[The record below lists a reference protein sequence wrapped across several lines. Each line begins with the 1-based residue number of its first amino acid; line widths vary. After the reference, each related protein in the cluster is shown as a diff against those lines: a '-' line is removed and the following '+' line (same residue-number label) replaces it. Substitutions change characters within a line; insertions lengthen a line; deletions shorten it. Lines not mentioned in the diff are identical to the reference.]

1 MEKNTSAALP
11 FAQDVR
17 RAQRDLRALD
27 ALFAPKTV
35 AVIGANENGGI
46 EQTVLS
52 NLVNH
57 PFGGTVFAIHPH
69 LQSILGFKTYPT
81 IAATPN
87 PIELAVI
94 VSPAPTVPRIIG
106 ECVDAGVKGAIILSA
121 GFRETGASGAELEKE
136 ILAHAHRGA
145 LRVIGPNS
153 LGVMN
158 TATGLNAT
166 LAKHMARRG
175 HIAFLSQSGALGAAV
190 LDWSRRENFGFSTF
204 VSVGSMLDVGW
215 GELIDYL
222 ADDPYTRS
230 ILVYM
235 ESLGD
240 ARAFLSAAR
249 AVALTKPIIVLKAG
263 RTAGAARAVSSH
275 TGALTGSDAVLDAVV
290 RRCGALRVDNLDDL
304 FHMAEVLEKQPRP
317 LGPRLTIITNA
328 GGPGVIAAEALV
340 AAGGELAELADDT
353 REQLDRL
360 LPPYWSH
367 TNPIDILDDADAER
381 YARAL
386 EIVAKDPNAD
396 GFLAILTPQAC
407 AYPTATA
414 ERLTPY
420 ARRFGKPV
428 LASWMGAEAVS
439 VGRAVLNQA
448 SIPTFHYP
456 DTAARMFGYMWRY
469 TYNLRGIYETPTIPD
484 DSAGAPDRARAEQI
498 IQSAREQGRTL
509 LTEFE
514 SKQLLA
520 CYHIPVVETRVA
532 AGEEDAVKIA
542 DELGYPVVL
551 KLHSE
556 TIAHKM
562 DVGGVA
568 LDLSDAD
575 AVRRAYRTIQARGG
589 VDCSGVTVQP
599 MIAEDGYE
607 LIIGSSI
614 DSQVGPILLFGA
626 GGALVDV
633 LDDRALAL
641 PPLNTTLARRMMEQT
656 RIYQALQDARVRK
669 PVDLAA
675 LETLLVRFSQLVVEQ
690 RWIKEIDVNPLL
702 ATPTHSLPRLQNSQ
716 TGEGSNVSPPLFA
729 GLANGG
735 GLGWGLLALDASVVV
750 FGLDMRPDDL
760 PRLPMRLY
768 PAKYVSAWT
777 TKEGMPVTIRPIR
790 PEDEPLM
797 VAFHATLSDQ
807 SVLLRYMHV
816 LSLDQRIAHERLA
829 RICFDDYDY
838 ELALVV
844 EHVNPETTAREII
857 AVGRMSKLRRH
868 NECEFAILVSD
879 QYQGHGL
886 GSELLARLIQI
897 ARDEKQERA
906 TAYIATE
913 NTPMLHLCRKFGF
926 RLHRSPEESQ
936 VEAVLDL

>member
-1 MEKNTSAALP
+1 MEKNTPSTLP
-11 FAQDVR
+11 DAQDVR
-17 RAQRDLRALD
+17 RYDLRALD

-35 AVIGANENGGI
+35 AVIGANEDGGI

-52 NLVNH
+52 NLINH
-57 PFGGTVFAIHPH
+57 PFGGTVFAIHPRNP
-69 LQSILGFKTYPT
+69 SILGLKTYST
-81 IAATPN
+81 IAATPD

-94 VSPAPTVPRIIG
+94 VSPAPVVPRIIG
-106 ECVDAGVKGAIILSA
+106 ECVAAGVRGAIILSA
-121 GFRETGASGAELEKE
+121 GFRETGAPGAELEQE
-136 ILAHAHRGA
+136 ILAQARRGA

-190 LDWSRRENFGFSTF
+190 LDWSLRENFGFSSF

-249 AVALTKPIIVLKAG
+249 ALALTKPIIVLKAG
-263 RTAGAARAVSSH
+263 RTAGAARAASSH
-275 TGALTGSDAVLDAVV
+275 TGALTGNDAALDAVV

-340 AAGGELAELADDT
+340 AAGGELAELADET
-353 REQLDRL
+353 RRQLDQL

-381 YARAL
+381 YAHAL

-396 GFLAILTPQAC
+396 GFLAILTPQAS
-407 AYPTATA
+407 AYPTETA

-439 VGRAVLNQA
+439 VGRTVLNQA

-469 TYNLRGIYETPTIPD
+469 TYNLRGIYETPTMPD
-484 DSAGAPDRARAEQI
+484 DADGAPDRARAEQI
-498 IQSAREQGRTL
+498 IQSARASGRTL

-532 AGEEDAVKIA
+532 ASEADAVQIA
-542 DELGYPVVL
+542 GELGYPVVL

-562 DVGGVA
+562 DVGGVE
-568 LDLSDAD
+568 LDLNDAD
-575 AVRRAYRTIQARGG
+575 AVRRAYRAIQARGG
-589 VDCSGVTVQP
+589 ASFAGVTVQP

-607 LIIGSSI
+607 LIVGSNI

-633 LDDRALAL
+633 LNDTTFAL
-641 PPLNTTLARRMMEQT
+641 PPLNTTLARRMIEQT
-656 RIYQALQDARVRK
+656 RIYQGLQGARGRQ
-669 PVDLAA
+669 PIDLAA

-690 RWIKEIDVNPLL
+690 RWIKEIDVNPLRV
-702 ATPTHSLPRLQNSQ
+702 TPTRALPHLQNSQ
-716 TGEGSNVSPPLFA
+716 TGEGGNVSLPQFA

-735 GLGWGLLALDASVVV
+735 GLGRGILALDASVVV
-750 FGLDMRPDDL
+750 FGLDTRPDDL

-768 PAKYVSAWT
+768 PTQYVSAWT
-777 TKEGMPVTIRPIR
+777 TKEGMPVTLRPIR

-797 VAFHATLSDQ
+797 VAFHTTLSDR

-844 EHVNPETTAREII
+844 EHANPETNAREII
-857 AVGRMSKLRRH
+857 AVGRMSKLRRR
-868 NECEFAILVSD
+868 NESEFAILVSD

-913 NTPMLHLCRKFGF
+913 NTPMLHLCQKFGF
-926 RLHRSPEESQ
+926 RLHRSLEESQ
-936 VEAVLDL
+936 VEAVLEL

>member
-1 MEKNTSAALP
+1 MEKNNPSSLP
-11 FAQDVR
+11 YAQDVR
-17 RAQRDLRALD
+17 RAQRDLCALD

-46 EQTVLS
+46 EQIVLS

-69 LQSILGFKTYPT
+69 LQSILGIKTYRT
-81 IAATPN
+81 IAATPD

-106 ECVDAGVKGAIILSA
+106 ECVDAGVKGAIIISA
-121 GFRETGASGAELEKE
+121 GFREMGAQGAELEKE
-136 ILAHAHRGA
+136 ILAPARCGA
-145 LRVIGPNS
+145 LRIIGPNS
-153 LGVMN
+153 FGVMN

-175 HIAFLSQSGALGAAV
+175 HIAFVSQSGALGAAV
-190 LDWSRRENFGFSTF
+190 LDWSRRENFGFSSF

-222 ADDPYTRS
+222 ADDLYTRS
-230 ILVYM
+230 ILIYM

-249 AVALTKPIIVLKAG
+249 AIALTKPIIVLKAG
-263 RTAGAARAVSSH
+263 RTAGAARAASSH

-290 RRCGALRVDNLDDL
+290 RRCGALRVDSLDDL

-340 AAGGELAELADDT
+340 AAGGKLAELADET
-353 REQLDRL
+353 RQHLDQL

-381 YARAL
+381 YARVL
-386 EIVAKDPNAD
+386 ETVAKDPNAD

-407 AYPTATA
+407 TYPTETA
-414 ERLTPY
+414 ERLKSY

-439 VGRAVLNQA
+439 TGRAVLNQA

-469 TYNLRGIYETPTIPD
+469 TYNLRGIYETPTMPD
-484 DSAGAPDRARAEQI
+484 DSDGAPDRARAERI
-498 IQSAREQGRTL
+498 IQSARGKGRTL

-532 AGEEDAVKIA
+532 ASEEDAVQIA
-542 DELGYPVVL
+542 GELGYPVVL

-562 DVGGVA
+562 DVGGVV
-568 LDLSDAD
+568 LDLSDAG
-575 AVRRAYRTIQARGG
+575 AVRRAYRAIQARSSA
-589 VDCSGVTVQP
+589 DFAGVTVQP
-599 MIAEDGYE
+599 MIAGEGYE
-607 LIIGSSI
+607 LIVGSSI

-633 LDDRALAL
+633 LNDRVLAL

-656 RIYQALQDARVRK
+656 RIYQALQGARSRK

-675 LETLLVRFSQLVVEQ
+675 LETLMVRFSQLVVEQ

-702 ATPTHSLPRLQNSQ
+702 ASDRC
-716 TGEGSNVSPPLFA
+716 
-729 GLANGG
+729 
-735 GLGWGLLALDASVVV
+735 LLALDASVVV
-750 FGLDMRPDDL
+750 FGSDTRPDDL

-768 PAKYVSAWT
+768 PAQYVSAWT
-777 TKEGMPVTIRPIR
+777 TKEGMPVTLRPIR

-797 VAFHATLSDQ
+797 VAFHTTLSDQ

-816 LSLDQRIAHERLA
+816 LSLDQRIAHDRLV
-829 RICFDDYDY
+829 RSCFDDYDY
-838 ELALVV
+838 ELALVA
-844 EHVNPETTAREII
+844 EHTNPETGAREII
-857 AVGRMSKLRRH
+857 AVGRMSKLRRR
-868 NECEFAILVSD
+868 NEAEFAILVSD
-879 QYQGHGL
+879 RYQGHGV

-897 ARDEKQERA
+897 ARDEKQDRA
-906 TAYIATE
+906 SAYISTE

-926 RLHRSPEESQ
+926 RLHRSPDESQ

>member
-1 MEKNTSAALP
+1 M
-11 FAQDVR
+11 
-17 RAQRDLRALD
+17 LD
-27 ALFAPKTV
+27 ALFAPKTI
-35 AVIGANENGGI
+35 AVIGANENSGI
-46 EQTVLS
+46 EQTVFS

-57 PFGGTVFAIHPH
+57 PFGGTVFAIHPGS
-69 LQSILGFKTYPT
+69 QSILGIKAYPT
-81 IAATPN
+81 IAATPD
-87 PIELAVI
+87 PIDLAVI
-94 VSPAPTVPRIIG
+94 VSPAPTVARIIS
-106 ECVDAGVKGAIILSA
+106 ECVDAGVKGAIILST
-121 GFRETGASGAELEKE
+121 GFRETGAAGAKFEQE
-136 ILAHAHRGA
+136 ILTQARRGA
-145 LRVIGPNS
+145 LRLIGPNS

-158 TATGLNAT
+158 VATGLNAT

-175 HIAFLSQSGALGAAV
+175 HTAFLSQSGALGAAV
-190 LDWSRRENFGFSTF
+190 LDWSMRENFGFSSF

-230 ILVYM
+230 ILIYM

-263 RTAGAARAVSSH
+263 KTAGAARAASSH

-290 RRCGALRVDNLDDL
+290 RRCGALRVDSLDDL

-340 AAGGELAELADDT
+340 AAGGELAELAEET
-353 REQLDRL
+353 RQALDRL

-381 YARAL
+381 YVQAL
-386 EIVAKDPNAD
+386 EIVGQAPNTD

-407 AYPTATA
+407 TYPTETA
-414 ERLTPY
+414 ERLRSY
-420 ARRFGKPV
+420 GRRFGKPV
-428 LASWMGAEAVS
+428 LASWMGAEAVGA
-439 VGRAVLNQA
+439 GRTVLNQA

-469 TYNLRGIYETPTIPD
+469 TYNLRGIYETPTMPD
-484 DSAGAPDRARAEQI
+484 DAEGAPDRARAEQI
-498 IQSAREQGRTL
+498 IQSAREKGRTL

-520 CYHIPVVETRVA
+520 CYHIPVAETHIA
-532 AGEEDAVKIA
+532 TSEEDAVQIA
-542 DELGYPVVL
+542 RALSFPVVV

-562 DVGGVA
+562 DLGGVA
-568 LDLSDAD
+568 LNLRDAD
-575 AVRRAYRTIQARGG
+575 AVRRAYRSIQARGG
-589 VDCSGVTVQP
+589 AGFSGVTVQP
-599 MIAEDGYE
+599 MISGDGYE
-607 LIIGSSI
+607 LIVGSDI

-626 GGALVDV
+626 GGSLVDV
-633 LDDRALAL
+633 LNDRALAL
-641 PPLNTTLARRMMEQT
+641 PPLNTTLARRMIEQT
-656 RIYQALQDARVRK
+656 RIYQALQGARSRK

-675 LETLLVRFSQLVVEQ
+675 LEMFMVRFSQLIVEQ
-690 RWIKEIDVNPLL
+690 RWIKEIDIN
-702 ATPTHSLPRLQNSQ
+702 
-716 TGEGSNVSPPLFA
+716 PLFA
-729 GLANGG
+729 SDQRLI
-735 GLGWGLLALDASVVV
+735 ALDASVIVY
-750 FGLDMRPDDL
+750 GPDTRMDDL

-768 PAKYVSAWT
+768 PIKYASVWT
-777 TKEGMPVTIRPIR
+777 TKDGMPVMIRPIR

-797 VAFHATLSDQ
+797 VAFHGTLSDR

-816 LSLDQRIAHERLA
+816 LSLDQRIAHERLV

-844 EHVNPETTAREII
+844 EHVNSETDVREII
-857 AVGRMSKLRRH
+857 AVGRMSKLRRR

-913 NTPMLHLCRKFGF
+913 NTPMLHICQKFGF
-926 RLHRSPEESQ
+926 RLRRSPEESQ
-936 VEAVLDL
+936 IDAELDL